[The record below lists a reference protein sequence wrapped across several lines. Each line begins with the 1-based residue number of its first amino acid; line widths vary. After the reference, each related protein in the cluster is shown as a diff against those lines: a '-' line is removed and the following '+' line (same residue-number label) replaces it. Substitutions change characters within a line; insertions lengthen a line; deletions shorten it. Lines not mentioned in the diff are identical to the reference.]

1 MKEEPVEVK
10 NIGKYRIKIF
20 QDTDPINPRKDDNL
34 GKMVCFHKS
43 YNLGDKHNYNPN
55 DYESWGES
63 SGKIFKNENAVL
75 MLNLFLY
82 DHSGI
87 TIATTPFGCRW
98 DSGQVGVTFVTKED
112 LLKEYGGKYCTK
124 KKIEKAQKV
133 LEAEVK
139 TYDQYLTGD
148 VYGYE
153 ICEVKTCELGHEH
166 EEEMD
171 SCWGYYGQEYC
182 IEEAESIVS
191 YYLKEE
197 ETVPA

>member
-1 MKEEPVEVK
+1 MKNEPIEVK
-10 NIGKYRIKIF
+10 NIGKYRIKLF
-20 QDTDPINPRKDDNL
+20 QDMDPQSPREDDNL

-55 DYESWGES
+55 DYESWGEM

-98 DSGQVGVTFVTKED
+98 DSGQVGFTFVTKEA

-148 VYGYE
+148 VYGYQLF
-153 ICEVKTCELGHEH
+153 EVVTCELGHEH
-166 EEEMD
+166 EEELD
-171 SCWGYYGQEYC
+171 SCWGYYGQEDC
-182 IEEAESIVS
+182 MSEAESIVS
-191 YYLKEE
+191 MYLKEE

>member
-1 MKEEPVEVK
+1 MIDEPIEVK
-10 NIGKYRIKIF
+10 NIGKYRIKLF
-20 QDTDPINPRKDDNL
+20 QDMDPQSPREDDNL
-34 GKMVCFHKS
+34 GKFICFHKD
-43 YNLGDKHNYNPN
+43 YNLGEKH
-55 DYESWGES
+55 DYLSSDYGSWGEM

-98 DSGQVGVTFVTKED
+98 DSGQVGFAVVTREA

-124 KKIEKAQKV
+124 KKIEKARKV

-166 EEEMD
+166 EETVD
-171 SCWGYYGQEYC
+171 DCWGYYGQEDC
-182 IEEAESIVS
+182 MSEAESIVS
-191 YYLKEE
+191 MYLKEE